1 MTEFSQ
7 LPRHLAI
14 IMDGNGRWARQR
26 GLPRSAGHKAG
37 VASVRTA
44 VEQCALH
51 GIEVLTLFAFS
62 SENWKRPEKEVGMLM
77 DLFMTALR
85 GEVKRLVRNDVRL
98 RIIGERE
105 AFSGKMQRKI
115 AEAET
120 ATAGCTGLILQIAA
134 NYGGRWDITQA
145 VGQLARR
152 VEAGELRAADIDETR
167 IASALAFADLPDPDL
182 MIRTGGERRISNF
195 ILWQTAYAE
204 LYFTDRLWPDF
215 DQPAFMEALRWF
227 DGRQR
232 RFGRTGEQLMG
243 ERLGSGDR

>member
-152 VEAGELRAADIDETR
+152 VEAG
-167 IASALAFADLPDPDL
+167 
-182 MIRTGGERRISNF
+182 
-195 ILWQTAYAE
+195 
-204 LYFTDRLWPDF
+204 
-215 DQPAFMEALRWF
+215 
-227 DGRQR
+227 
-232 RFGRTGEQLMG
+232 
-243 ERLGSGDR
+243 